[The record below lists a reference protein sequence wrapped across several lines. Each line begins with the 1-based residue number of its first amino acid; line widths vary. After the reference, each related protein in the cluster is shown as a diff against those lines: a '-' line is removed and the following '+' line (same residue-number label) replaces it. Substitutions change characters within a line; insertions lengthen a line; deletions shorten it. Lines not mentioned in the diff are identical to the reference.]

1 MTPISISTYPEGE
14 YTVIELSWYDQRLR
28 KPQSVR
34 AGMDKEAIEDL
45 IGKLTDLKGKV

>member
-14 YTVIELSWYDQRLR
+14 YTVLELRWFDNRLR

-34 AGMDKEAIEDL
+34 AGMDKDRVLAL
-45 IGKLTDLKGKV
+45 IGELQEMVK